1 MSSSLCIDSEIGVLE
16 DLMVHAP
23 GPEIEL
29 MTPAEAEQ
37 DLYNDIIPLSA
48 VRAEYDQL
56 KAFLDR
62 VTRTW
67 DLTDALAESVK
78 DPSDRGDFLAQLA
91 GYCPIADQMEQ
102 LAELSAQRLA
112 TLVIQGIPAKEGT
125 LASMLKPAGWA
136 SRPLPNAYFMR
147 DSAAVVGD
155 CVVSAATAF
164 DVRLVES
171 IVTRFIFTRHPRLK
185 ARELVFDGPAE
196 RNRYMTTEGGD
207 ILVLSRNIMAIGI
220 SERTTAPALERIA
233 RETAR
238 LRGEALTVLA
248 VELPRERATIHL
260 DMVFTMIDRD
270 AALVYEPIVLG
281 SGRRRV
287 IRIEVTPDGTLSFSE
302 EDGLI
307 GALGRAGLALE
318 PIPCGGG
325 LPRHQ
330 EREQWLSGANSF
342 AFAPGKILTYSCNP
356 RTLEA
361 LSSAG
366 FAVVEARR
374 IIEGRDDPSRYGRLA
389 VTFDGIELARGG
401 GGARCMT
408 LPMRRAPL

>member
-1 MSSSLCIDSEIGVLE
+1 MASFLRIDSEIGALE
-16 DLMVHAP
+16 GLILHAP

-29 MTPAEAEQ
+29 MTPDEAEQ

-48 VRAEYDQL
+48 VKAEYDQL

-67 DLTDALAESVK
+67 DLVDALSAAVA
-78 DPSDRGDFLAQLA
+78 DPADRREFLSQLA
-91 GYCPIADQMEQ
+91 GYCPIADQVEG
-102 LAELSAQRLA
+102 LAALPPARLA
-112 TLVIQGIPAKEGT
+112 SLVIQGIPARDGS
-125 LASMLKPAGWA
+125 LSSMLKPAGYA

-155 CVVSAATAF
+155 GVVSAATAF

-171 IVTRFIFTRHPRLK
+171 IITRFIFTRHPELR
-185 ARELVFDGPAE
+185 ARELLFDGPAE
-196 RNRYMTTEGGD
+196 RNRYMTAEGGD
-207 ILVLSRNIMAIGI
+207 ILVLAPDIMAIGI
-220 SERTTAPALERIA
+220 SERTTPPALEHIA
-233 RETAR
+233 RAAAR
-238 LRGEALTVLA
+238 LRGIPLKVFA

-270 AALVYEPIVLG
+270 AALVYEPVVLG
-281 SGRRRV
+281 KARRRV
-287 IRIEVTPDGTLSFSE
+287 IRIDVTPGGALSFSE
-302 EDGLI
+302 EEDLVS
-307 GALGRAGLALE
+307 ALGKAGLPLS
-318 PIPCGGG
+318 PVLCGGG
-325 LPRHQ
+325 LPRFQ

-342 AFAPGKILTYSCNP
+342 AFAPGKILTYSCNV

-361 LSSAG
+361 LSRAG

-374 IIEGRDDPSRYGRLA
+374 FIGGGDDPARYGRLA
-389 VTFDGIELARGG
+389 VSFDGVELARGG

-408 LPMRRAPL
+408 LPLRRAPL